1 MLESIQKFKETG
13 DPRYIIKNELD
24 KDCFQHDMTYGDFKD
39 LARRTDSD
47 KVLRGKPFNIAKN
60 PRFDGYQRGLASMIY
75 TFFDTT
81 SASLVDK
88 SAKGSGFNSAIKQSQ
103 RLLDLATQQLAEKL
117 TKPII
122 RKFKKRKV
130 YSSFKDNIWA
140 ADTHLPGKFI
150 KGMDFLL
157 CVITS
162 LGYSF

>member
-24 KDCFQHDMTYGDFKD
+24 RDCFQHDLTYGDFKG

-47 KVLRGKPFNIAKN
+47 KVLRGKPYNIAKN
-60 PRFDGYQRGLASMIY
+60 PRFDGYQRGLASMVYI
-75 TFFDTT
+75 FFDTT

-88 SAKGSGFNSAIKQSQ
+88 SAKDSGFKSAIKQNQ

-122 RKFKKRKV
+122 RKLQK
-130 YSSFKDNIWA
+130 N
-140 ADTHLPGKFI
+140 
-150 KGMDFLL
+150 
-157 CVITS
+157 
-162 LGYSF
+162 